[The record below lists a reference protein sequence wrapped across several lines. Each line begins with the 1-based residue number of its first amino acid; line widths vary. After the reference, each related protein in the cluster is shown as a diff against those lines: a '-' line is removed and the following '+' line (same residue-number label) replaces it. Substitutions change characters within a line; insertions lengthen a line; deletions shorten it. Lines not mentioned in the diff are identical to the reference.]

1 MFTEMT
7 FTSTDEERRTMYTA
21 SVERHEAVPRTP
33 AARGGLATKSIR
45 PSGWRARP
53 LASPLST
60 GRGLA
65 SSGRGSLVT
74 DQQWLEFFATQGLSC
89 FVGKEN
95 FLPLFFEER
104 RVTGEEVVYERGS
117 LLHDRRIALVIAGE
131 LARASLPAG
140 EGRPRP

>member
-1 MFTEMT
+1 MASCTGGASSRPSGRKWRSSDQQVQGRHMFTEMT

-104 RVTGEEVVYERGS
+104 R
-117 LLHDRRIALVIAGE
+117 
-131 LARASLPAG
+131 
-140 EGRPRP
+140 